1 MYFQV
6 ALLFLI
12 LAAAASYAAEF
23 GRGSGP
29 IFLDDIRCNGTES
42 QLTNCA
48 NVGVGVH
55 NCEHSEDAGVVC
67 AGIMSGFICRNW
79 SLGKECFIYV

>member
-1 MYFQV
+1 MYWQVHFQV
-6 ALLFLI
+6 IVLFLL

-42 QLTNCA
+42 RLINCA

-55 NCEHSEDAGVVC
+55 NCEHSEDAGAVC
-67 AGIMSGFICRNW
+67 AGTMSTGFICIN
-79 SLGKECFIYV
+79 